1 VLSHNRLNQAGNP
14 AARGRVPQCNGD
26 FSERRKAM
34 TLVRQNL
41 HVIAAAA
48 LLGSLAIATA
58 TPYQSAN
65 AQSGPSLV
73 FAEQACLDHG
83 VAPHTASF
91 ESCVSRAA
99 NAFDRG
105 QPDVADRPARSTRDA
120 RAACLSYG
128 LSPETLGYRQ
138 CVATQVDQRMNK
150 PTQIRSVPPAN

>member
-1 VLSHNRLNQAGNP
+1 
-14 AARGRVPQCNGD
+14 
-26 FSERRKAM
+26 M
-34 TLVRQNL
+34 TLHRQKTL
-41 HVIAAAA
+41 VIATAG
-48 LLGSLAIATA
+48 LLGGLAIATA
-58 TPYQSAN
+58 APYEAAN

-105 QPDVADRPARSTRDA
+105 QPDVAYRPARSTRDA
-120 RAACLSYG
+120 REACLSYG
-128 LSPETLGYRQ
+128 LSAETLGYRQ
-138 CVATQVDQRMNK
+138 CVATQVDERMNR

>member
-1 VLSHNRLNQAGNP
+1 
-14 AARGRVPQCNGD
+14 
-26 FSERRKAM
+26 M
-34 TLVRQNL
+34 TLHRQKTL
-41 HVIAAAA
+41 VIATAG
-48 LLGSLAIATA
+48 LLGGLAIATA
-58 TPYQSAN
+58 APYEAAN

-105 QPDVADRPARSTRDA
+105 QPDVADWPPRSTRDA

>member
-1 VLSHNRLNQAGNP
+1 MA
-14 AARGRVPQCNGD
+14 
-26 FSERRKAM
+26 
-34 TLVRQNL
+34 T
-41 HVIAAAA
+41 AA
-48 LLGSLAIATA
+48 LLGGLAIAGA
-58 TPYQSAN
+58 TSYQSAN

-83 VAPHTASF
+83 VAPYTASF

-105 QPDVADRPARSTRDA
+105 QPDVAYRPARSTRDA

-138 CVATQVDQRMNK
+138 CVATQVDPRMNM